1 MILKPFQIYIFEF
14 ETNEIIGILAT
25 KMGTLI

>member
-1 MILKPFQIYIFEF
+1 VILKPFQRCIFEF

-25 KMGTLI
+25 EMGTLI